1 MADLLRLRRMTDVP
15 RTLADLT
22 PEWLS
27 EALGTTVVAADVTP
41 IAEGEGFM
49 GRLARIAPTYGVDG
63 ADQPR
68 SMVAKIPTD
77 DPGSVAIGQMLQVWE
92 REARFYLE
100 LAPKLPVR
108 TPQCYYAGGDHESGI
123 FALLLEDL
131 SPYEGGNQIEGATPQ
146 QTEAAID
153 WLAKFHAAASGGA
166 MAADLPWIP
175 RTANSPMYQGLGPM
189 LEAVWPGFVDKFG
202 SLTPP
207 QTLQWVERMIPRW
220 NESLA
225 EQLLP
230 VTVVHA
236 DFRIDN
242 LFFDTTGDGTV
253 EVIAL
258 DWQAIALGEGL
269 YDVAYFLGGSVPTD
283 RRRETE
289 RALVTKYG
297 TTMRELGVDGIPDDD
312 ELFDHYRRAV
322 LLAMTVGA
330 LLMGQLDLTVNPRAV
345 DLANVAVERIYTT
358 GKDLEVGDLIDD

>member
-1 MADLLRLRRMTDVP
+1 MTAVP
-15 RTLADLT
+15 RTLVDLT

-27 EALGTTVVAADVTP
+27 EALETTVVSAEVTS

-49 GRLARIAPTYGVDG
+49 GRLARIAPTYGEG
-63 ADQPR
+63 SSGPA
-68 SMVAKIPTD
+68 SLVAKIPTD
-77 DPGSVAIGQMLQVWE
+77 DPGSVAIGQLLQVWE

-100 LAPKLPVR
+100 LAPRLPVR
-108 TPQCYYAGGDHESGI
+108 TPRCYYAGGDHDSGI

-131 SPYEGGNQIEGATPQ
+131 SPYVGGEQLAGATVE

-153 WLAKFHAAASGGA
+153 WLGRFHAAASGGA
-166 MAADLPWIP
+166 MASELPWLP
-175 RTANSPMYQGLGPM
+175 ATANSPMYQGLGPM
-189 LEAVWPGFVDKFG
+189 LEAVFPGFVDKFG
-202 SLTPP
+202 PLTPP
-207 QTLQWVERMIPRW
+207 GTLAWVERMIPRW

-242 LFFDTTGDGTV
+242 LFFDGD

-258 DWQAIALGEGL
+258 DWQSIALGEGL
-269 YDVAYFLGGSVPTD
+269 YDVAYFLGGSIPTE
-283 RRRETE
+283 RRRDTE
-289 RALVTKYG
+289 RALVARYG
-297 TTMRELGVDGIPDDD
+297 ARLRELGVDGIPDDA

-330 LLMGQLDLTVNPRAV
+330 LLMGQLDLTVNQRAV

>member
-1 MADLLRLRRMTDVP
+1 MTDVP

-27 EALGTTVVAADVTP
+27 EALDTTVVAAEVTP

-49 GRLARIAPTYGVDG
+49 GRLARIAPTYADG
-63 ADQPR
+63 CKGPA

-108 TPQCYYAGGDHESGI
+108 TPRCYFAGGDHDSGI

-131 SPYEGGNQIEGATPQ
+131 SPYDGGDQLRGATPQ
-146 QTEAAID
+146 QTDAAID
-153 WLAKFHAAASGGA
+153 WLARFHAAASGGA

-175 RTANSPMYQGLGPM
+175 QTANSPMYQGLGPM

-202 SLTPP
+202 SRTPP
-207 QTLQWVERMIPRW
+207 DTLGWVERMIPRW
-220 NESLA
+220 NESMA

-230 VTVVHA
+230 ITVVHA

-242 LFFDTTGDGTV
+242 LFFDGDT
-253 EVIAL
+253 VIAL
-258 DWQAIALGEGL
+258 DWQSIALGEGL

-289 RALVTKYG
+289 RSLVSQYG
-297 TTMRELGVDGIPDDD
+297 ATMRALGVDAIPDDD

-330 LLMGQLDLTVNPRAV
+330 LLMGQLDLTVNQRAV

-358 GKDLEVGDLIDD
+358 GKDLEVGDLVDD

>member
-1 MADLLRLRRMTDVP
+1 MTDVP

-22 PEWLS
+22 PDWLS
-27 EALGTTVVAADVTP
+27 EALDTTVVSADVTP

-49 GRLARIAPTYGVDG
+49 GRLARVQPTYGSG
-63 ADQPR
+63 GSGPS

-100 LAPKLPVR
+100 LAPRLPVR
-108 TPQCYYAGGDHESGI
+108 TPACYYAGGDHDSGI

-131 SPYEGGNQIEGATPQ
+131 SPYDGGEQIAGATAA

-153 WLAKFHAAASGGA
+153 WLARFHAAGSGGA
-166 MAADLPWIP
+166 TVGELTWLPA
-175 RTANSPMYQGLGPM
+175 TATSPMYQGLGPM

-207 QTLQWVERMIPRW
+207 QTLGWVERMIPRW

-236 DFRIDN
+236 DFRVDN
-242 LFFDTTGDGTV
+242 LFFDGST
-253 EVIAL
+253 VIAL
-258 DWQAIALGEGL
+258 DWQSIALGEGL
-269 YDVAYFLGGSVPTD
+269 YDVAYFLGGSGPTD

-289 RALVTKYG
+289 RALVARYG
-297 TTMRELGVDGIPDDD
+297 AAMRDLGVDVPGDD

-322 LLAMTVGA
+322 LLAMVVGA
-330 LLMGQLDLTVNPRAV
+330 LLMGQIDTSVNPRGVA
-345 DLANVAVERIYTT
+345 LANVAVERIYAA
-358 GKDLEVGDLIDD
+358 GNDLAVGDLIDD

>member
-1 MADLLRLRRMTDVP
+1 MSDVP

-22 PEWLS
+22 PDWLS
-27 EALGTTVVAADVTP
+27 QALDTTVVSADVTP

-49 GRLARIAPTYGVDG
+49 GRLARVQPTYGAG
-63 ADQPR
+63 ASGPS

-77 DPGSVAIGQMLQVWE
+77 DPGSVAIGQLLQVWE

-100 LAPKLPVR
+100 LAPGLPVR
-108 TPQCYYAGGDHESGI
+108 TPACYYAGGDHESGI

-131 SPYEGGNQIEGATPQ
+131 SPYDGGDQIVGATPA
-146 QTEAAID
+146 QTDAAID
-153 WLAKFHAAASGGA
+153 WLARFHAAASGGA
-166 MAADLPWIP
+166 MAEGLSWLPA
-175 RTANSPMYQGLGPM
+175 TANSPMYQGLGPM

-202 SLTPP
+202 HLAPP
-207 QTLQWVERMIPRW
+207 DTLGWVERMIPRW

-236 DFRIDN
+236 DFRVDN
-242 LFFDTTGDGTV
+242 LFFDGGDGRGGDT

-258 DWQAIALGEGL
+258 DWQSIALGEGL
-269 YDVAYFLGGSVPTD
+269 YDVAYFLGGSVPTE

-289 RALVTKYG
+289 RDLVSRYG
-297 TTMRELGVDGIPDDD
+297 STMRELGVDVPADA

-330 LLMGQLDLTVNPRAV
+330 LLMGQLDLTVNQRAV
-345 DLANVAVERIYTT
+345 DLANVSVERIYTT
-358 GKDLEVGDLIDD
+358 GKDLAVGDLIDD